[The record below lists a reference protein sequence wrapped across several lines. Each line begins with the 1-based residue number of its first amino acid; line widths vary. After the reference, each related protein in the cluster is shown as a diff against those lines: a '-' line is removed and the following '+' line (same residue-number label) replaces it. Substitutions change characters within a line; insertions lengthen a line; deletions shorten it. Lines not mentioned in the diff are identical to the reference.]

1 MRDLLQTKVRVA
13 LPAMIAIQSFGT
25 MCGFAGAGVAVQAAQ
40 DLGVKSTYIGIY
52 TATLYVVAM
61 VSGLGAGVFL
71 GRFGVI
77 RTSQF
82 ALLSAVLGLWIG
94 GAVPTWPA
102 ALAAAVLIGLGQGP
116 QNPAGS
122 RILARHT
129 PPRWHPLVFSIKQ
142 TGTPMGG
149 MLAGVLLPP
158 LMALYDWRIAIATI
172 AILPLL
178 TMISVQ
184 SVRTNLD
191 DDRDPNQRINLV
203 GVAESLLVIFRSKAL
218 LGMALAGLLYTFVQM
233 AIISFIVIFFEE
245 AHGHTTEFA
254 GGVFAVIHA
263 SAIPARILW
272 GTIAGRFVR
281 TWTLLGL
288 IGIIMAASCVAIAAY
303 SPSWSFWLTAMVA
316 VALGASINGVLGL
329 LLSEFARL
337 APDNKVGETTGGA
350 QFFLFLGIVTGPP
363 AFGAIVEFGGGYE
376 NAFLLIA
383 AASLLAGL
391 GLLLT
396 AGQGSSTGAKS

>member
-1 MRDLLQTKVRVA
+1 MRDLLQTRVRVA

-25 MCGFAGAGVAVQAAQ
+25 MCGFAGAVVAVQAAQ

-61 VSGLGAGVFL
+61 ISGLGAGVFL
-71 GRFGVI
+71 ARFGAI

-94 GAVPTWPA
+94 GAGSSWPT
-102 ALAAAVLIGLGQGP
+102 ALIAAVLIGLGQGP

-122 RILARHT
+122 RVLARHT
-129 PPRWHPLVFSIKQ
+129 PSHWRPLVFSIKQ

-149 MLAGVLLPP
+149 MLAGVFLPP
-158 LMALYDWRIAIATI
+158 LMALFDWRFAIATI
-172 AILPLL
+172 AFLPFL
-178 TMISVQ
+178 TMIAVQ
-184 SVRTNLD
+184 GCRPDLD
-191 DDRDPNQRINLV
+191 DDRDPGQKITLS
-203 GVAESLLVIFRSKAL
+203 GIAESLLVIFRNKAL
-218 LGMALAGLLYTFVQM
+218 LGLTMAGLIYTFVQM
-233 AIISFIVIFFEE
+233 AIISFTVIFFEE
-245 AHGHTTEFA
+245 EHGHTTKFA
-254 GGVFAVIHA
+254 GGVFAIIHA
-263 SAIPARILW
+263 SAIPARVFW
-272 GTIAGRFVR
+272 GAIAGRFVR
-281 TWTLLGL
+281 TWTLLGM
-288 IGIIMAASCVAIAAY
+288 IGIIMAASIVAIAGY
-303 SPSWSFWLTAMVA
+303 SPSWSFWLTAVVA

-337 APDNKVGETTGGA
+337 APENKVGETTGGA

-363 AFGAIVEFGGGYE
+363 VFGAIVEFGGGYE

-383 AASLLAGL
+383 AASLLAGM

-396 AGQGSSTGAKS
+396 ARQSGSI